1 MLTFGSECDKVNEL
15 LISNESQ
22 KSLKSFEKNLKKFLT
37 NRNDCDKLNELS
49 QDGEQRTLITKQ

>member
-1 MLTFGSECDKVNEL
+1 MTFGSECDKVNEL

>member
-1 MLTFGSECDKVNEL
+1 MTFRNECDKVNEL

-22 KSLKSFEKNLKKFLT
+22 KSLKSSEKNLKKFLT
-37 NRNDCDKLNELS
+37 NRNDRDKINELS

>member
-1 MLTFGSECDKVNEL
+1 MTFRNECDKVNKL

-37 NRNDCDKLNELS
+37 NKNEYGKINELS
-49 QDGEQRTLITKQ
+49 RESENKEP